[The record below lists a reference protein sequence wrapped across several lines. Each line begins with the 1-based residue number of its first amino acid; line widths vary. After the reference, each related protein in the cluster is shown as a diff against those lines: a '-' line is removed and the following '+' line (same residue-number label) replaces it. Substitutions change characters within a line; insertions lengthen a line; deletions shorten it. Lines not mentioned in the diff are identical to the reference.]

1 MSRLRVFGFL
11 VAAALL
17 GVLLLSSRPTEAE
30 DGEPADPNPTTPIE
44 HFIVLMQENH
54 SYDNYFGTYPSGDG
68 IPAGTCMPVE
78 PANPDSDCVEPFHI
92 GSNDVQMSDPDHSS
106 ATHEKQYNDGM
117 MDGFVHALNQRNQ
130 DGRLVMGF
138 YDDRDIPYYWNLAD
152 EFVLFD
158 RFFTS
163 AARGS
168 FTNHVFW
175 VSAAA
180 PAGRDDF
187 GEDGLGDFPTIFDS
201 LQERGISWKFYVQN
215 YNPEITYRTVDDY
228 PPNRASQVIWVPLLN
243 YARYIDDP
251 ELSSHIVDLNEYYED
266 LQNGTLPAVAF
277 MTPSGPSEH
286 PPQHPRS
293 GQTFVRTLIN
303 ELMRS
308 DFWSS
313 SAFLL
318 TYDDWGGWYD
328 HVAPPVVDEH
338 GYGFRVPTL
347 LVSPYARQGQ
357 VDSTVLDFTSI
368 LKFVEENW
376 GLEPLAERDAN
387 ANSIASAFDFAQE
400 PRQPRFIGTTREE
413 EGDSDPPRAIV
424 YVAYG
429 ATLAVPALLLVG
441 TAIGSSIRGRRRT
454 WSPSDAPE
462 DGGPR

>member
-1 MSRLRVFGFL
+1 MSQLRVFGFL
-11 VAAALL
+11 GGAAILS
-17 GVLLLSSRPTEAE
+17 VLLLHPVVTSA
-30 DGEPADPNPTTPIE
+30 DGAAGERERTTPIE

-54 SYDNYFGTYPSGDG
+54 SFDNYFGTYPGADG

-78 PANPDSDCVEPFHI
+78 PANPSSGCVRPFHI
-92 GSNDVQMSDPDHSS
+92 GDNDVQMDDPAHSG
-106 ATHEKQYNDGM
+106 AIHRVQYNDGR
-117 MDGFVHALNQRNQ
+117 MDGFVYALNQRNQ
-130 DGRLVMGF
+130 DGRLAMGF

-163 AARGS
+163 ASRGS
-168 FTNHVFW
+168 FANHVFW
-175 VSAAA
+175 VTAT
-180 PAGRDDF
+180 AGSERGDLD
-187 GEDGLGDFPTIFDS
+187 EDGLGDLPTIFDS

-215 YNPEITYRTVDDY
+215 YDPEITYRTVDEF
-228 PPNRASQVIWVPLLN
+228 PPNRAAQVIWVPLLN
-243 YARYIDDP
+243 YARFIDDP

-266 LQNGTLPAVAF
+266 LQNGTLPAVSF
-277 MTPSGPSEH
+277 MAPSGPSEH

-303 ELMRS
+303 DLMRS
-308 DFWSS
+308 DSWSS

-347 LVSPYARQGQ
+347 LVSPYARQGYT
-357 VDSTVLDFTSI
+357 DSTVLDFTSI
-368 LKFVEENW
+368 LKFIEDNW

-387 ANSIASAFDFAQE
+387 ANSLASAFDFTLE
-400 PRQPRFIGTTREE
+400 PREPRFLSTTRGE
-413 EGDSDPPRAIV
+413 EGEEDQGDPPRALI

-429 ATLAVPALLLVG
+429 ATLALPGLIIAGGV
-441 TAIGSSIRGRRRT
+441 IDSGRRRRRQT
-454 WSPSDAPE
+454 RSPLDT
-462 DGGPR
+462 PRDPR